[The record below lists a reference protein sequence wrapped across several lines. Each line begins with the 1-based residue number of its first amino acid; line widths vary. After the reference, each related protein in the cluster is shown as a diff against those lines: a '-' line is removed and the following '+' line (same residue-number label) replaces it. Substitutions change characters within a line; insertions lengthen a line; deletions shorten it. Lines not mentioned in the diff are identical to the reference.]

1 MKTLTFLLL
10 FPFLF
15 SCATHRQSQLAM
27 MGGGAITGGIV
38 GASTAPRG
46 EKPLPHGALWAGAL
60 GSALG
65 VLSLYLFDSDKEIET
80 QKQEVTHLKA
90 ELEKF
95 QSHLSPKLLAQG
107 KNLFKESLPD
117 EARRLI
123 SPGEWKKYSV
133 DEWIQDTQNPNTWL
147 HYNLMYEFIP
157 PSLGP

>member
-1 MKTLTFLLL
+1 MKTLTFLFLL
-10 FPFLF
+10 PLLS

-27 MGGGAITGGIV
+27 MGGGVIVGGIV
-38 GASTAPRG
+38 GGSTVPRG
-46 EKPLPHGALWAGAL
+46 EKKLPHEALWGGVL

-65 VLSLYLFDSDKEIET
+65 VLSLYLFDSGKEIET
-80 QKQEVTHLKA
+80 QKQEVMRLQG

-95 QSHLSPKLLAQG
+95 QAHLSPKLLAQG